1 MYRVGQNHGKQ
12 VLRISCIKFHLLTFQ
27 FVVISHGKIDLSS
40 LPEAGEAAVQILS
53 IKEAVGQL
61 MHSRHGNSI
70 FPVRFSKP
78 AFRGFVCPITHFHEK
93 Q

>member
-1 MYRVGQNHGKQ
+1 M
-12 VLRISCIKFHLLTFQ
+12 SCIKFQLLAFQ

-40 LPEAGEAAVQILS
+40 LPKAGEAAVQILS
-53 IKEAVGQL
+53 QKEAVGQL
-61 MHSRHGNSI
+61 MRSHQVNSI

-78 AFRGFVCPITHFHEK
+78 AFRGFVRPITHFHEK